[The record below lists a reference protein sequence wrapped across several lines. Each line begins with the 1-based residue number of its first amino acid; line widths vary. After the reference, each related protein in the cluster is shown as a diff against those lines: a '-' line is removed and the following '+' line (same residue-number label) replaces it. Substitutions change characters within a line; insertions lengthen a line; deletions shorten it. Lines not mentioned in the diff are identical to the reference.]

1 MLKTDFGKRKRSH
14 EGNPSRDKLKS
25 QDKLRVEKGPQK
37 VREAHNKWK
46 LLTRKRKIVID
57 AESVHHSEVKRK
69 KLSRKIQKKTTP
81 IKLKNDQN
89 RWQQKHRLVDS
100 RKKRLNN
107 FRRNTMFNAI
117 FTCLCCHRNLF
128 ECNVTKF
135 TTALQKLRLSN

>member
-1 MLKTDFGKRKRSH
+1 M
-14 EGNPSRDKLKS
+14 
-25 QDKLRVEKGPQK
+25 RVEKGPQK
-37 VREAHNKWK
+37 VREAQNKWE
-46 LLTRKRKIVID
+46 LISRKRKIVID
-57 AESVHHSEVKRK
+57 AESVHQSELKRK

-107 FRRNTMFNAI
+107 FKRNTMFNAI

-135 TTALQKLRLSN
+135 TSELQTEIETKKPGLYTRSVETIKLITVDINGSKDS